1 MTARMVTALAARM
14 TLAIAAAAII
24 VAVPRLVRAG
34 CHGGSGGSGG
44 SGGGGGGGDH
54 GGYSHGAWYTVACED
69 TTDVVGLRHC
79 SKFGAW
85 SSNLRAPVIVI
96 EAGAMLRQFP
106 TLLDSQA
113 GSVSHGVESFA
124 YRVSQPTVRRALDTA
139 VLSTMRIS
147 TALPRGLYTGLEVD
161 LGGLTQ
167 TGQVGMEMMSTGVFG
182 SPSLTQDRGFIVD
195 TLGVVG
201 ARGTTGF
208 GGLGVE
214 LAGGLRAVSYSFH
227 SSYHGCEESTSVRA
241 LAPAA
246 EARARGELW
255 LGPWLTAGVMV
266 GASILERSNWVGG
279 LYLGVHSRAFGGV
292 R

>member
-1 MTARMVTALAARM
+1 MIARIGVALAAGA
-14 TLAIAAAAII
+14 LVVAA
-24 VAVPRLVRAG
+24 PRLVEAG
-34 CHGGSGGSGG
+34 CHGGSGAGG
-44 SGGGGGGGDH
+44 GGGGGGGDRR
-54 GGYSHGAWYTVACED
+54 AWYTVACED
-69 TTDVVGLRHC
+69 ATDVVGLRHC
-79 SKFGAW
+79 GKFGAW

-139 VLSTMRIS
+139 VLSTMRVS
-147 TALPRGLYTGLEVD
+147 AALPRGLYAGLEVD

-182 SPSLTQDRGFIVD
+182 SPSLTQDRGLIVD

-201 ARGTTGF
+201 VRGTTGF

-214 LAGGLRAVSYSFH
+214 LAGGLRAVSYSFR

-241 LAPAA
+241 LAAAA

-266 GASILERSNWVGG
+266 GASMLERSNWVGG
-279 LYLGVHSRAFGGV
+279 FYLGVHSRAFGGD

>member
-1 MTARMVTALAARM
+1 MTARIVTALGARLA
-14 TLAIAAAAII
+14 LAIASGALVVAA
-24 VAVPRLVRAG
+24 PRLAYAG
-34 CHGGSGGSGG
+34 CHGGSGGGS
-44 SGGGGGGGDH
+44 SGGGGGHG
-54 GGYSHGAWYTVACED
+54 GGYSHGAGYTAACED

-139 VLSTMRIS
+139 VLSTMRLS
-147 TALPRGLYTGLEVD
+147 AALSHGLYTGLEVD

-182 SPSLTQDRGFIVD
+182 SPSLTQDRGFIID
-195 TLGVVG
+195 SLGVVG
-201 ARGTTGF
+201 VRGSTGF

-227 SSYHGCEESTSVRA
+227 SSYHGCEESTSVRVF
-241 LAPAA
+241 APAA

-266 GASILERSNWVGG
+266 GASILERSNFMGG
-279 LYLGVHSRAFGGV
+279 LYLGVHSRAFGGG

>member
-1 MTARMVTALAARM
+1 MTPRTRAALAAR
-14 TLAIAAAAII
+14 TALALAAGVII
-24 VAVPRLVRAG
+24 IAVPRLVRAG
-34 CHGGSGGSGG
+34 CHGGGGGG
-44 SGGGGGGGDH
+44 SGGGGHGGGGH
-54 GGYSHGAWYTVACED
+54 GGNTVACED
-69 TTDVVGLRHC
+69 ATDVVGLRHC

-106 TLLDSQA
+106 TLLDAQA
-113 GSVSHGVESFA
+113 GSVSHGAESFA
-124 YRVSQPTVRRALDTA
+124 YRVSPPTVRRALDTA
-139 VLSTMRIS
+139 VLSTMRVS
-147 TALPRGLYTGLEVD
+147 VALPRGLYTGLEVD

-167 TGQVGMEMMSTGVFG
+167 TGQVGMEMTSTGVFG
-182 SPSLTQDRGFIVD
+182 SPSLTQDRGLIVD
-195 TLGVVG
+195 ALGVAGV
-201 ARGTTGF
+201 RGTTGF

-214 LAGGLRAVSYSFH
+214 LAGGLRAVSYSFR

-255 LGPWLTAGVMV
+255 LGPWLTAGVVV
-266 GASILERSNWVGG
+266 GASLLERSNWMGG
-279 LYLGVHSRAFGGV
+279 FYLGVHSRAFGGD

>member
-1 MTARMVTALAARM
+1 
-14 TLAIAAAAII
+14 
-24 VAVPRLVRAG
+24 
-34 CHGGSGGSGG
+34 
-44 SGGGGGGGDH
+44 GGGGG
-54 GGYSHGAWYTVACED
+54 SHGARYTVACED
-69 TTDVVGLRHC
+69 ATDVVGLRHC

-85 SSNLRAPVIVI
+85 SSNLRRPTIVI

-106 TLLDSQA
+106 TLLDSQT
-113 GSVSHGVESFA
+113 GSVSHGAESFS
-124 YRVSQPTVRRALDTA
+124 YRVAQSTARRALDTA
-139 VLSTMRIS
+139 VLSTMRLS
-147 TALPRGLYTGLEVD
+147 ATLSHGLYSGLEAD

-167 TGQVGMEMMSTGVFG
+167 TGQVGMEMTSTGVFG
-182 SPSLTQDRGFIVD
+182 SPSLAQDRGLIVD

-214 LAGGLRAVSYSFH
+214 LAGGLRTVSYSFR
-227 SSYHGCEESTSVRA
+227 SSYHGCEGSTSIWTF
-241 LAPAA
+241 APAA

-266 GASILERSNWVGG
+266 GASLLERNNWMAG
-279 LYLGVHSRAFGGV
+279 LFLGVHSRAFGGD